1 MDKKNILGESRTRQ
15 LRNFAKINKK
25 NQLTN
30 GKYQHILQLIKA
42 INRWTRGVSKDIYF
56 QRAAGGGKAVVRVFT
71 EWTCEGSLKLQSR
84 SRRWRDARPLPR
96 RCVCQYAVER
106 SAKTGNKGGTAEVEF
121 QELLSLYKW
130 KIIRGQRLFLRATKR
145 ACTSEKESFLC
156 SHKEWFFTGRI
167 SSLHT
172 TEMQRKRNWGV

>member
-1 MDKKNILGESRTRQ
+1 MNKRSKQEVLFPESCRRCDCS
-15 LRNFAKINKK
+15 NKDFA
-25 NQLTN
+25 
-30 GKYQHILQLIKA
+30 
-42 INRWTRGVSKDIYF
+42 
-56 QRAAGGGKAVVRVFT
+56 

-106 SAKTGNKGGTAEVEF
+106 SAQTDNKGGTAEVEF

-130 KIIRGQRLFLRATKR
+130 KTYTRTKALFACYKEGVHVRKRII
-145 ACTSEKESFLC
+145 LC

-172 TEMQRKRNWGV
+172 TEMQRSVIEVCKDARPV